1 MRRREFLETLSVAVG
16 AAPPCGAAAQARPDA
31 HRIGLL
37 STAAPVTPDDGFG
50 PSLFRA
56 LAQRGYALDRNLLV
70 ETHGVMGTVERLPQ
84 LVDRL
89 VADQVEVIVT
99 FGYPAALAAKQR
111 SAAVPV
117 VLVGA
122 GDPVATG
129 LVDSLARPGSN
140 VTGVTEIATD
150 LSAKRLELLKEV
162 VPTIGNV
169 AVLWNADDLAM
180 TLRYRAVEATGR
192 ALGVA
197 VRPLGVRAPDDFEAA
212 FSAMTRDPPDAIL
225 MVTDTLTRLN
235 RKRVYEFAAAHRL
248 PAVYEEDSFARD
260 GGLMSYGPDRD
271 EVLDR
276 AAGLVDRILH
286 GARPSELPLEQP
298 TRFRVA
304 VNLKTAEA
312 LGLTVP
318 QSVLFSAD
326 ELIE

>member
-1 MRRREFLETLSVAVG
+1 MRRREFLESLGGAVV
-16 AAPPCGAAAQARPDA
+16 AAPRLATAQVGSKAY
-31 HRIGLL
+31 RIGLL
-37 STAAPVTPDDGFG
+37 IGSVPVTPNDGPG
-50 PSLFRA
+50 PSFFRA
-56 LAQRGYALDRNLLV
+56 LAQRGYAPDRNLLIDTYGAMWQV
-70 ETHGVMGTVERLPQ
+70 KYLPQ
-84 LVDRL
+84 LVDQL
-89 VADQVEVIVT
+89 VADRVEVIIA
-99 FGYPAALAAKQR
+99 FGFPAALAAKQR
-111 SAAVPV
+111 SATVPV
-117 VLVGA
+117 VVVAA

-129 LVDSLARPGSN
+129 LVDSLARPGGN
-140 VTGVTEIATD
+140 VTGVTEIATE
-150 LSAKRLELLKEV
+150 LSAKRLELIKEV
-162 VPTIGNV
+162 VPTIKNV
-169 AVLWNADDLAM
+169 AVLWNADDLAV
-180 TLRYRAVEATGR
+180 TLRYQAVEATGR

-212 FSAMTRDPPDAIL
+212 FSAMTHDPPDGIM
-225 MVTDTLTRLN
+225 MVTDMLTRLN

-276 AAGLVDRILH
+276 AAGLVDRILN

-298 TRFRVA
+298 TRFHIA

-312 LGLTVP
+312 LGLIVP